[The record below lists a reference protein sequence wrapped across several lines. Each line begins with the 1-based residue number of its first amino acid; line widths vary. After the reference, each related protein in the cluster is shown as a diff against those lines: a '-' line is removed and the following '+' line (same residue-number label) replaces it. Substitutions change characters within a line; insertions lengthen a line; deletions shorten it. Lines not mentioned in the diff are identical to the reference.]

1 MPKATIIIPAFNAA
15 KYIEKTLDTV
25 LAQTFGDFECL
36 VVDDSSTDDT
46 LAIVKRCAG
55 ADNRIKVFQVE
66 HKAGPAKPR
75 NCGLMHA
82 TGDFIFIFDAD
93 DLMHPNKLEISMA
106 AFEKNPTADFLFT
119 NYNSIDAKG
128 DCLTANYLAEYNTL
142 KKLLPNGWETES
154 AFIESKN
161 LYPALVKVN
170 FIGTSSVGLRK
181 SALSAADKFNED
193 LKNSD
198 DRLFWLLFSQKH
210 HGVFI
215 NKILHSYRILN
226 DGVSKRSFIDR
237 APSKIHALKLAMSA
251 CTDKKLISLFKK
263 QIAHDYA
270 WLAYAYRK
278 SGEFKMAKEAINES
292 FKYSINLFLFKQFL
306 LLLLN
311 R

>member
-36 VVDDSSTDDT
+36 VVDDGSTDDT
-46 LAIVKRCAG
+46 LAILNRCAG
-55 ADNRIKVFQVE
+55 VDNRIKVFQVE
-66 HKAGPAKPR
+66 HKVGPARPR

-82 TGDFIFIFDAD
+82 AGDFIFIFDAD
-93 DLMHPNKLEISMA
+93 DLMHPNKLEISMV
-106 AFEKNPTADFLFT
+106 AFEKNPAADFLFT

-128 DCLTANYLAEYNTL
+128 DCLKANYLAEYNTL
-142 KKLLPNGWETES
+142 KKLLPNGWETEI
-154 AFIESKN
+154 AFIDSKN

-198 DRLFWLLFSQKH
+198 DRLFWLLFSQTH

-226 DGVSKRSFIDR
+226 DGVSKRSFIER
-237 APSKIHALKLAMSA
+237 GPSKIQALKLAMNA
-251 CTDKKLISLFKK
+251 CEDKKLIPLFKK
-263 QIAHDYA
+263 QIANDYA

-278 SGEFKMAKEAINES
+278 E
-292 FKYSINLFLFKQFL
+292 NLFINAKKAAFSSLKIKLNFLAVKQL
-306 LLLLN
+306 ILALIN
-311 R
+311 